1 MAASYIYGLTAA
13 DVAAEI
19 HGVDDANIG
28 ASTEPVSTTNLT
40 TWINDGAARFNAALR
55 KSGITGSASMD
66 ADAHQA
72 VAVGVKM
79 YAVHKALLV
88 LGHTGPSLDAAEREW
103 LSIFAEYSNQPQQLG
118 DAYDDGLTTATDGI
132 TESDREAYDGFFQ
145 TTGGKDIVW

>member
-40 TWINDGAARFNAALR
+40 TWINDGAARFNTVLQ
-55 KSGITGSASMD
+55 KSGITPSASLD

-72 VAVGVKM
+72 IATGVKM

-88 LGHTGPSLDAAEREW
+88 LGK
-103 LSIFAEYSNQPQQLG
+103 QLE
-118 DAYDDGLTTATDGI
+118 DHVVHCQ
-132 TESDREAYDGFFQ
+132 DRRHLAQ
-145 TTGGKDIVW
+145 GGQ